1 MSTELPSHTILTIEF
16 IKVRLESLKHQY
28 DYFKNMTTLNTGAF
42 ILVVAFIE
50 RAFKNPIWREVILV
64 SLACFSVSLFFSLR
78 VMKSYT
84 TFMEK
89 VWGWNFPI
97 DGEQAGID
105 IETLTK
111 KLKNQRTWCG
121 VFFFLGIF
129 FLLVYAG
136 ANIILYEEPFHRR
149 P

>member
-1 MSTELPSHTILTIEF
+1 MSTEISSETRLTIEF

-42 ILVVAFIE
+42 ILVVAFME
-50 RAFKNPIWREVILV
+50 RAFKNPIWGEVILV
-64 SLACFSVSLFFSLR
+64 SLVCFSVSLFFSLR

-97 DGEQAGID
+97 VGEQVGID
-105 IETLTK
+105 MESLTK
-111 KLKNQRTWCG
+111 ELQNQRKWCG

-129 FLLVYAG
+129 SLLIYAG
-136 ANIILYEEPFHRR
+136 ANILFEELIFICR
-149 P
+149 

>member
-1 MSTELPSHTILTIEF
+1 MSTEVPSPTELTIEF
-16 IKVRLESLKHQY
+16 IKIRLESLKHQY

-42 ILVVAFIE
+42 IFVVAFME
-50 RAFKNPIWREVILV
+50 RAFENPIGKRFILL
-64 SLACFSVSLFFSLR
+64 SLLCFSVSLFFSLK

-97 DGEQAGID
+97 DGQQVGID
-105 IETLTK
+105 IESLTK
-111 KLKNQRTWCG
+111 KLKNQRKWCG

-136 ANIILYEEPFHRR
+136 INILFEKSTFFGY
-149 P
+149 